1 MHKKIA
7 DIHNNTAATGKYPK
21 HYKSKKK
28 QPKGPIS
35 NHRPTMKSLYNKK
48 NQFKITLPISQ
59 AGYCKNRSA
68 TKHEISTKL
77 ITKGTISSTD
87 ETTYLL
93 LAQAFTKYLRL
104 TLVFMKNSAL
114 RKKFSFCFSR
124 AFC

>member
-35 NHRPTMKSLYNKK
+35 NHRPIMKSLYNKK

-77 ITKGTISSTD
+77 ITKGTSI
-87 ETTYLL
+87 YKH
-93 LAQAFTKYLRL
+93 QAFTKYLRL

-124 AFC
+124 VFC